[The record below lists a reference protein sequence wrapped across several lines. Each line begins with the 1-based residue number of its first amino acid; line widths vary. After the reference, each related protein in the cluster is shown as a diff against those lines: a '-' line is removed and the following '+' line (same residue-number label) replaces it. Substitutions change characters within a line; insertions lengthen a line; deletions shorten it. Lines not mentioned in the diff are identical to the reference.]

1 MTLHPQGT
9 RKVAVAFPDGYS
21 ARMTESEALALMIE
35 RGERHGLR
43 VYEVV
48 WDGRHE
54 IDGGYLA
61 TNPERR
67 RDAPVRTEVARTR
80 AIHSVARD
88 LTIEQRQAIEADAL
102 KMGPEAAGRRHGVSK
117 HSVQQVLKLQGHANA
132 ASGRWKSRCFSRACV
147 PAQGARA

>member
-9 RKVAVAFPDGYS
+9 RKVTVAFPDGCS
-21 ARMTESEALALMIE
+21 ARMTEAEALALMIE

-43 VYEVV
+43 VYEVG

-61 TNPERR
+61 TNTERR
-67 RDAPVRTEVARTR
+67 REAPVRTEVARTR

-102 KMGPEAAGRRHGVSK
+102 KMGTEATGRRYGLSK
-117 HSVQQVLKLQGHANA
+117 HSVQQVLKLQGHAIPGR
-132 ASGRWKSRCFSRACV
+132 GRWKSQSFSRAFV